1 MSSNK
6 KKVRFSEDSYQK
18 NFQENMNIYYFNP
31 FPTTHAIKKQI
42 ELRNKQI
49 HILYTQGRP
58 IFGRFKEH
66 S

>member
-31 FPTTHAIKKQI
+31 FPTTHAIKKQN
-42 ELRNKQI
+42 ECRN
-49 HILYTQGRP
+49 H
-58 IFGRFKEH
+58 E
-66 S
+66 